1 MAAAKVAAAVELP
14 HVGVAE
20 PPNPVAGFPSTLPV
34 LPNGNETRP
43 NIAELKKRY
52 LEERDKRLNA
62 RPEGN
67 AQYKEFKGIFE
78 KYLKDPYVQRVEREP
93 IEEEIDF
100 LVLGGGYGGQCVA
113 AELIRA
119 GITNIRLIEKAGDF
133 GGTCECIFEIYSSPL
148 QAFTRGC

>member
-1 MAAAKVAAAVELP
+1 MLFRSVQLP

-20 PPNPVAGFPSTLPV
+20 PPNPVAGYPDKLPL
-34 LPNGNETRP
+34 LPNGEEARA
-43 NIAELKKRY
+43 NITELKKRY

-78 KYLKDPYVQRVEREP
+78 KYLKDPYVERVEREL
-93 IEEEIDF
+93 INEDIDF

-133 GGTCECIFEIYSSPL
+133 GGTWYWNRYPGVSVIL
-148 QAFTRGC
+148 L